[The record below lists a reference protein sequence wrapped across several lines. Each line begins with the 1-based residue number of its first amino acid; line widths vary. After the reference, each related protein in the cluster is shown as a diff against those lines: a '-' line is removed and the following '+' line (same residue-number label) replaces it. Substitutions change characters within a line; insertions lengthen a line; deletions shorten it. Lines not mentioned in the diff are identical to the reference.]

1 MGMLDPAVETQR
13 DPEPLVESSRITSSA
28 RRARLAFKCCVN
40 GISVRTL
47 IQGKLGRFE
56 LKRAA
61 ASPRSVEAISIERL
75 RPSGSSTTTYA
86 GPRPDRS
93 GTTASLLPNKEC
105 CGSVTVT

>member
-1 MGMLDPAVETQR
+1 MLDAVVDTHP
-13 DPEPLVESSRITSSA
+13 DPEALVGSSRITSSA

-47 IQGKLGRFE
+47 IQGKPGRLE
-56 LKRAA
+56 LRAA
-61 ASPRSVEAISIERL
+61 ASPRSVEAIAIERL
-75 RPSGSSTTTYA
+75 RPSGNSTTRYA

-93 GTTASLLPNKEC
+93 GNTASLVPNKKC